1 MDESF
6 LNAKGGPRHRS
17 GKFVGVWYGSFFFQ
31 FSHSNLEC
39 AVLVT
44 SVKPI
49 WEPISSDPRS
59 YILFLRAY
67 A

>member
-1 MDESF
+1 MLKVGSGIGEVSSSAFGTVLSVSIFPTLTYLESD
-6 LNAKGGPRHRS
+6 
-17 GKFVGVWYGSFFFQ
+17 
-31 FSHSNLEC
+31 
-39 AVLVT
+39 VLVT